1 MNKNSKKVL
10 NESKAKLDEPAT
22 PIPSILK
29 TQSNEKKGS
38 RPTLDKRILKTPP
51 NTNPT
56 VEKKGK
62 MKSEKNLE
70 TRCDPR

>member
-1 MNKNSKKVL
+1 M

-38 RPTLDKRILKTPP
+38 RPTLDKIILKTPP

-56 VEKKGK
+56 LEKKGK
-62 MKSEKNLE
+62 NEM
-70 TRCDPR
+70 

>member
-38 RPTLDKRILKTPP
+38 RPTLDKRILKTPS

-62 MKSEKNLE
+62 NEK
-70 TRCDPR
+70 